1 MGFFR
6 SCFKYMAGGVIGVY
20 IAQNYDV
27 PNLRKLASCGFLMAK
42 KVEQTYRKPQQ
53 QQSKKKMDDDAGP
66 DGPQNKI

>member
-1 MGFFR
+1 
-6 SCFKYMAGGVIGVY
+6 MAGGVIGVY

-27 PNLRKLASCGFLMAK
+27 PNLRKLASCGFLTAK
-42 KVEQTYRKPQQ
+42 NVEQTYRKPQQQQ